1 MLHYGRG
8 LGQIRA
14 SLAEINEEEHAPK
27 ADSERL
33 SCLADREHAPQNNQI
48 DSIRADRRQVKTPI
62 LTQVVKW

>member
-14 SLAEINEEEHAPK
+14 GLAEIKEEEHAPK

-33 SCLADREHAPQNNQI
+33 SCLSDREHALQNNQI
-48 DSIRADRRQVKTPI
+48 DSILADRRQVKTPI
-62 LTQVVKW
+62 FTQVVKW